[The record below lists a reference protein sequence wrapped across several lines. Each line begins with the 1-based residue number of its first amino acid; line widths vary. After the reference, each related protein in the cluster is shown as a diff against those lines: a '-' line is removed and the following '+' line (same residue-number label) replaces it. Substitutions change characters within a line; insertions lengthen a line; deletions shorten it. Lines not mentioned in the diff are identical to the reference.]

1 MKRLLQVKKV
11 IFILIVRKEK
21 YLFWKV
27 FKYNISNQKLTIKT
41 KQLLCINY
49 IATVFTPVSI
59 VK

>member
-27 FKYNISNQKLTIKT
+27 FKYNISNQILTIKT